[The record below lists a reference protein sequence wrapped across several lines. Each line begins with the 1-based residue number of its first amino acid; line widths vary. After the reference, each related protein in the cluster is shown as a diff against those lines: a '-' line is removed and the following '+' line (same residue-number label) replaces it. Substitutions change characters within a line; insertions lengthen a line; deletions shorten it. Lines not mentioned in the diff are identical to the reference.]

1 MFSARTWRA
10 PRHRQGC
17 RKQPKGS
24 SLASTLGKVRIS
36 ISTETHCR
44 TPLLAEAGATATQQ
58 EIAEAAIAILAD
70 GKGLPPGRGDY
81 AAGKAVYETACAA
94 CHGPDLKG
102 LAGLPDMPS
111 GLALRSTAA
120 WKAGFLDVSGIV
132 GVPGNWRGRSGTF

>member
-1 MFSARTWRA
+1 MSA
-10 PRHRQGC
+10 
-17 RKQPKGS
+17 
-24 SLASTLGKVRIS
+24 
-36 ISTETHCR
+36 ETHCR

-58 EIAEAAIAILAD
+58 EIAEVAIAILAE

-132 GVPGNWRGRSGTF
+132 GVPGNWRGRSGSF